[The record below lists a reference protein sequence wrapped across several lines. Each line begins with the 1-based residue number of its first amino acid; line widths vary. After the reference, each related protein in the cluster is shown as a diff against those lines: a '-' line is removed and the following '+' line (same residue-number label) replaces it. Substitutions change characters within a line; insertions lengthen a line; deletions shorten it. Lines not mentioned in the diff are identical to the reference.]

1 MKKIDNAI
9 LRSAFAI
16 ILGLVLVLWPGS
28 AVQYLVVVIG
38 VLFIVPGV
46 ISLVGY
52 FTAKSKSPDFSPS
65 FPIESAGSILFGLWL
80 VSMPTFFVNI
90 LMYVLG
96 VLLILAAI
104 QQIVSLSSAKK
115 WTTVPVPYYIFPI
128 LILLCGIVIL
138 AYPFTVAAS
147 AFMFL
152 GVVILVYGAGELF
165 SWYRFAKQKDSINKN

>member
-1 MKKIDNAI
+1 MKKIDGTI

-28 AVQYLVVVIG
+28 AVQYLVIVIG

-52 FTAKSKSPDFSPS
+52 FRARSKSPDLSSS
-65 FPIESAGSILFGLWL
+65 FPIESAGSILLGLWL
-80 VSMPTFFVNI
+80 VSMPAFFVNI

-96 VLLILAAI
+96 ALLVIAGI
-104 QQIVSLSSAKK
+104 QQIVSLSTARK
-115 WTTVPVPYYIFPI
+115 WTTVPVPFYLFPV

-152 GVVILVYGAGELF
+152 GVVCLVYGAGELF
-165 SWYRFAKQKDSINKN
+165 NWYRFGRLRQSDNL